1 MRIFR
6 FVFFFS
12 LTLTLTVLLH
22 NPYGSIP
29 PLGKLLSPKHGFW
42 QNAELDPITVPESF
56 DVAGLKEEV
65 RVSFDE
71 HLIPH
76 IFAANDEDM
85 FFAQGY
91 ITAFHRLWQMEFQL
105 LATAGRISEL
115 FGDQAL
121 EFDRGQRRKG
131 LTYGARRS
139 LEALQQDKA
148 SYALVQAYTR
158 GVNAYIN
165 QLSYTDLPIEY
176 KLLDYQPE
184 PWTEFKCVLML
195 KEMADQLS
203 RGDEDLEYT
212 NALKKWGPELFN
224 TLYPEALPGLGDFIV
239 PSGTK
244 FDFDPI
250 EIERPDVSFP
260 LEMTKGTIQKPHPDN
275 GSNSFIVN
283 GKKTE
288 DGSVLFA
295 NEPDLGLN
303 LPSIWYLAH
312 LNSPNYNVIGGTLPG
327 TPAVIIGYNDSIAFG
342 DTNAGWDFVDWYKI
356 TFKTHKRE
364 EYKYDDKWL
373 KTQKIVEEIRIKDE
387 ESFFDTIVYTHYGPV
402 VYDQNFKANS
412 EKVNLAMR
420 WVAHDP
426 SNEFK
431 TFRLLNQ
438 ANNFS
443 EFNEA
448 YSYYTD
454 PPQNV
459 SVATAAGDIAIKI
472 SGKFAAKW
480 QDQGKFLMDGGDSRF
495 EWQGYIPEDQEFLS
509 LNPPRN
515 FVSSANQHPG
525 DSTYPYYDFGSRFEH
540 FRNRRINDRL
550 SVMSNITEKDMME
563 LQHDNF
569 NYIAAS
575 ILPEIV
581 NTLKADSLQ
590 DLEEIDFLTQLEA
603 WDFFNDPE
611 VKVASFFEL
620 IWRNLQSLAW
630 DEFQS
635 EDMSLSAP
643 NRSTLIY
650 LLKTKPA
657 FEFFDIKS
665 TSEIETAQDLYR
677 LSFRNAI
684 SELKAWQT
692 ENGEDYAWYKFKNTT
707 IKHILPPLDAFSVS
721 GVKIGGN
728 RSIVNAA
735 SGRHGP
741 SLRLVVKLNEQQG
754 TQGWAVYPGSQTG
767 NPGNTTYANMIDD
780 WASGKYYKLS
790 SSPDIAADA
799 QEITKTVYL
808 KPE

>member
-1 MRIFR
+1 MKIFR

-42 QNAELDPITVPESF
+42 QNIEMDPIEAPAAFELPN
-56 DVAGLKEEV
+56 LKGEV
-65 RVSFDE
+65 RVSFDK

-76 IFAANDEDM
+76 IFATNDEDL

-105 LATAGRISEL
+105 KATAGRLSEI
-115 FGDQAL
+115 FGEQAL
-121 EFDRGQRRKG
+121 EFDRSQRRKG

-139 LEALQQDKA
+139 LEEIRKDPA
-148 SYALVQAYTR
+148 SYSLVQAYTR
-158 GVNAYIN
+158 GVNAYID
-165 QLSYTDLPIEY
+165 QLSYEDLAIEY

-184 PWTEFKCVLML
+184 PWTEFKCALML

-224 TLYPEALPGLGDFIV
+224 TLYPEALPGLDNFIV
-239 PSGTK
+239 PTGTRFNFEPRK
-244 FDFDPI
+244 I
-250 EIERPDVSFP
+250 TRPDVSFP
-260 LEMTKGTIQKPHPDN
+260 LELTKETLEAPHPDN

-283 GKKTE
+283 GKMTA

-327 TPAVIIGYNDSIAFG
+327 TPGVIIGYNDSIAFG

-356 TFKTHKRE
+356 TFKNEKRE
-364 EYKYDDKWL
+364 EYQYDDKWL
-373 KTQKIVEEIRIKDE
+373 KTQQIIEEIKIKDE
-387 ESFFDTIVYTHYGPV
+387 NSYFDTIVYTHYGPV
-402 VYDQNFKANS
+402 VYDRNFQANP

-431 TFRLLNQ
+431 TFRLLNK

-459 SVATAAGDIAIKI
+459 SVATSAGDIAIKI

-480 QDQGKFLMDGGDSRF
+480 QDQGKFLMDGADSRF

-515 FVSSANQHPG
+515 YVSSANQHPG
-525 DSTYPYYDFGSRFEH
+525 DSTYPYYDYGSRFEH

-575 ILPEIV
+575 ILPDIL
-581 NTLKADSLQ
+581 NTLQADSLQ
-590 DLEEIDFLTQLEA
+590 DSEEITFLTLMAE
-603 WDFFNDPE
+603 WDYFNDPE
-611 VKVASFFEL
+611 VQAASFFEL
-620 IWRNLQSLAW
+620 IWKNLQKSAW
-630 DEFQS
+630 DEFDDTS
-635 EDMSLSAP
+635 ISLSTP

-650 LLKTKPA
+650 LLKNNPT
-657 FEFFDIKS
+657 FEFFDMA
-665 TSEIETAQDLYR
+665 TTQEVETAPDLYR
-677 LSFRNAI
+677 MAFRLAI
-684 SELKAWQT
+684 SDLKDWQQ

-707 IKHILPPLDAFSVS
+707 IKHILPPLAAFSVS
-721 GVKIGGN
+721 QVKIGGN

-741 SLRLVVKLNEQQG
+741 SLRLVVKLNETG

-767 NPGNTTYANMIDD
+767 NPGNSTYAHMIDD
-780 WASGKYYKLS
+780 WASGNYYQLNS
-790 SSPDIAADA
+790 SADLPTDDP
-799 QEITKTVYL
+799 QIIKTLYL